1 MNKTVIRIIATL
13 AIVTT
18 LFSGIPVQAANY
30 QRVAAVER
38 KIKREYKHI
47 RILEGDNSPEFW
59 KKIESRKD
67 NAFYYVEKVTGVVKN
82 TETGEGEATCGYINY
97 KRVKGVKTGSKVVSW
112 FVYSRDSN
120 AFDDII
126 ARYDVIVKK
135 QNISH

>member
-1 MNKTVIRIIATL
+1 MKKTVIKIMAALTII
-13 AIVTT
+13 VT

-30 QRVAAVER
+30 QKTAAVER

-67 NAFYYVEKVTGVVKN
+67 KAFYYVEKVTGSVKN
-82 TETGEGEATCGYINY
+82 AETGEGEATCGYVNY
-97 KRVKGVKTGSKVVSW
+97 RRVNGIKTGSKVVSW

-126 ARYDVIVKK
+126 ARYDIVIKK
-135 QNISH
+135 

>member
-1 MNKTVIRIIATL
+1 MNKTVIRIMAAL

-59 KKIESRKD
+59 RKIENRKG
-67 NAFYYVEKVTGVVKN
+67 NAFYYVEKVTGTVKN
-82 TETGEGEATCGYINY
+82 AGSGDGEATCGYVNY
-97 KRVKGVKTGSKVVSW
+97 KRVKGAKIGSKVMTW
-112 FVYSRDSN
+112 FVYSRDN
-120 AFDDII
+120 NDFDDII
-126 ARYDVIVKK
+126 DRYDIIIEK
-135 QNISH
+135 

>member
-1 MNKTVIRIIATL
+1 MKKTVIKIMAALAIIA
-13 AIVTT
+13 T

-30 QRVAAVER
+30 QKTAAVER

-47 RILEGDNSPEFW
+47 RILDGDNSPEFW

-67 NAFYYVEKVTGVVKN
+67 KAFYYVEKVTGSVKN
-82 TETGEGEATCGYINY
+82 AETGEGEATCGYVNY

-112 FVYSRDSN
+112 FVYSRDNN

-126 ARYDVIVKK
+126 ARYDVIIKK
-135 QNISH
+135 

>member
-1 MNKTVIRIIATL
+1 MNKTVIKIMAAL

-18 LFSGIPVQAANY
+18 LFSGFPVQAANY
-30 QRVAAVER
+30 QRAAAVER

-59 KKIESRKD
+59 KKIESREG

-82 TETGEGEATCGYINY
+82 AETGEGEATCGYINY

-126 ARYDVIVKK
+126 ARYDVVEK
-135 QNISH
+135 QNVSF